1 MKSLKNHLSLIIA
14 LATVLF
20 TVQTFMII
28 DRSLT
33 NYEER
38 LKNDY
43 SVIIV
48 AKNSLEAKSIAD
60 IDPLIAASEPISPDR
75 IINQL
80 KGDMHSKNLELLKL
94 SLPKFYRI
102 HLKHF
107 PTPKEISRL
116 SGNLFKHPLI
126 DRVEN
131 FAQNHDMVYKL
142 LLLFK
147 KVTAVFAIAI
157 FAVTALLI
165 MKELRIWQF
174 QHSERMNIMAL
185 FGAPVWLRSAVLYR
199 LAIVDALIASILVN
213 TAFYVI
219 VKNKWVDSQLNDVGI
234 AVDIYRI
241 SPDGAIL
248 TGLAFGISVI
258 LASMI
263 VMGHK
268 EEA

>member
-14 LATVLF
+14 LATILF
-20 TVQTFMII
+20 SVQIFMVV
-28 DRSLT
+28 DRSLES
-33 NYEER
+33 YEER

-48 AKNSLEAKSIAD
+48 AKTEIEPQTIAE
-60 IDPLIAASEPISPDR
+60 IDPLIASSEPISPDR
-75 IINQL
+75 IINEL
-80 KGDMHSKNLELLKL
+80 RDDMHGKNLELLKL

-102 HLKHF
+102 HLKRF
-107 PTPKEISRL
+107 PTPKEISSL

-126 DRVEN
+126 TRVEN

-147 KVTAVFAIAI
+147 KVTTVFAIAV
-157 FAVTALLI
+157 FAVTTLLI
-165 MKELRIWQF
+165 LKELRIWQF

-199 LAIVDALIASILVN
+199 LAIVDAFIAAVLVN
-213 TAFYVI
+213 SLFYVT
-219 VKNKWVDSQLNDVGI
+219 VKNGWVDAQLNAVGI
-234 AVDIYRI
+234 SVDIY
-241 SPDGAIL
+241 SMSSDGIL
-248 TGLAFGISVI
+248 LAGLALGISVI
-258 LASMI
+258 LATMI

>member
-20 TVQTFMII
+20 TVQIFMIV
-28 DRSLT
+28 DRSLES
-33 NYEER
+33 YEDR

-48 AKNSLEAKSIAD
+48 AKTEIDAKAIAD
-60 IDPLIAASEPISPDR
+60 IDSLIDSSEPISPER

-80 KGDMHSKNLELLKL
+80 REDMHNKNLELLKL

-126 DRVEN
+126 TRVEN
-131 FAQNHDMVYKL
+131 FAENHDMVYKL

-147 KVTAVFAIAI
+147 KVVSVFAIAV

-165 MKELRIWQF
+165 LKELRIWQF

-199 LAIVDALIASILVN
+199 LAIVDAVVAAIMVN
-213 TAFYVI
+213 IAFYVTM
-219 VKNKWVDSQLNDVGI
+219 KNGWVDAQLNAVGI
-234 AVDIYRI
+234 SVDMYRL
-241 SPDGAIL
+241 SPDGLIL
-248 TGLAFGISVI
+248 ATLALGISLV
-258 LASMI
+258 LATMI
-263 VMGHK
+263 VMGHR